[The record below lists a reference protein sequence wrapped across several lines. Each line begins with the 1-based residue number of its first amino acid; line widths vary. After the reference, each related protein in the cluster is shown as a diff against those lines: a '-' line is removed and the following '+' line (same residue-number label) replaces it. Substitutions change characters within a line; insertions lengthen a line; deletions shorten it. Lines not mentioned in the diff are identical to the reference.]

1 MVYRDSSLRDLPRGF
16 TLAPCDS
23 GLVAPTRHQ
32 AAAIC
37 TPGLESILESEMAA
51 LGLKPK
57 PGNRGVVEFRANNRQ
72 LYAANLWLRT
82 ASRVLVRIGSFK
94 ATDFDHLQRRAEE
107 VDWASWIADGHAPE
121 FRVTSNKS
129 ALYHTSAIAQR
140 LHQVVGPPSIGEP
153 VQPFVIR
160 FDRDIATVS
169 VDSGGV
175 PLSHR
180 AWRTELGV
188 APLRP
193 TMAAAML
200 LGSGWDGTT
209 SLIDPFCG
217 CGTIAIEAAL
227 LARGRPPGGA
237 RQFAFQTW
245 PDFEPGAWAS
255 VNGAAKGTDLPD
267 HVKIEAFDRDAAA
280 VAATKSNAERAGVEG
295 NLTID
300 KRLVSHLTGDD
311 EQGLVVTNPP
321 YGKRV
326 GDGDLLPLYKRFGAV
341 VRERRR
347 QYGLTVV
354 VTDRKLGR
362 ALDGRLKPLTRFG
375 HGGLKVS
382 VLNRPGETPAPAD
395 PDPEASA
402 DPPVDATT

>member
-1 MVYRDSSLRDLPRGF
+1 MS
-16 TLAPCDS
+16 
-23 GLVAPTRHQ
+23 
-32 AAAIC
+32 
-37 TPGLESILESEMAA
+37 A

-57 PGNRGVVEFRANNRQ
+57 PGSRGVVEFRANNRQ

-82 ASRVLVRIGSFK
+82 ASRILVRIGSFK
-94 ATDFDHLQRRAEE
+94 ATDFEHLQRRAEE
-107 VDWASWIADGHAPE
+107 IDWASWIPDGHAPE

-140 LHQVVGPPSIGEP
+140 LHQLVGPPSLGEP

-200 LGSGWDGTT
+200 LASGWDGTT

-227 LARGRPPGGA
+227 LGRKLPPGGD
-237 RQFAFQTW
+237 RQFAFQSW

-255 VNGAAKGTDLPD
+255 VNGAAKGIELPD
-267 HVKIEAFDRDAAA
+267 GVSIEAFDRDPTA
-280 VAATKSNAERAGVEG
+280 VAATQNNAKRAGVGGDITAE
-295 NLTID
+295 
-300 KRLVSHLTGDD
+300 KRLVSHLTGD
-311 EQGLVVTNPP
+311 EGTGLMITNPP

-326 GDGDLLPLYKRFGAV
+326 GDGDLEPLYKRVGAV
-341 VRERRR
+341 VRERRPD
-347 QYGLTVV
+347 YDLTIVV
-354 VTDRKLGR
+354 SDRKLGR
-362 ALDGRLKPLTRFG
+362 VLDGRLKPLARFG

-382 VLNRPGETPAPAD
+382 VLNRPGGTPAPAD
-395 PDPEASA
+395 QARQASA
-402 DPPVDATT
+402 DLPDGATS

>member
-1 MVYRDSSLRDLPRGF
+1 M
-16 TLAPCDS
+16 T
-23 GLVAPTRHQ
+23 
-32 AAAIC
+32 
-37 TPGLESILESEMAA
+37 A

-94 ATDFDHLQRRAEE
+94 ATDFDHLQRRADEI
-107 VDWASWIADGHAPE
+107 DWASWIADGHAPE
-121 FRVTSNKS
+121 FRVTSSKS

-153 VQPFVIR
+153 TQPFVIR

-200 LGSGWDGTT
+200 LASGWDGTT
-209 SLIDPFCG
+209 SLLDPFCG

-227 LARGRPPGGA
+227 LARKLPPGGA
-237 RQFAFQTW
+237 RTFAFQTW

-255 VNGAAKGTDLPD
+255 VNGAAKGTDLAD
-267 HVKIEAFDRDAAA
+267 GVTIEAFDRDASAITAAEANAKRAA
-280 VAATKSNAERAGVEG
+280 VASDVTVE
-295 NLTID
+295 
-300 KRLVSHLTGDD
+300 KRLVSHLTGD
-311 EQGLVVTNPP
+311 ERPGLIITNPP

-326 GDGDLLPLYKRFGAV
+326 GDGDLMPLYKRFGAV
-341 VRERRR
+341 ASERRPE
-347 QYGLTVV
+347 YGLTVV
-354 VTDRKLGR
+354 VTDRKLGK
-362 ALDGRLKPLTRFG
+362 ALDGRLKPITRFG

-382 VLNRPGETPAPAD
+382 VLNRPGGTPSSAG
-395 PDPEASA
+395 PDPQA
-402 DPPVDATT
+402 

>member
-1 MVYRDSSLRDLPRGF
+1 MVV
-16 TLAPCDS
+16 
-23 GLVAPTRHQ
+23 VAPTRHQ

-37 TPGLESILESEMAA
+37 TPGLEKILEAEMSA

-57 PGNRGVVEFRANNRQ
+57 AGSNGVVEFRANNRQ
-72 LYAANLWLRT
+72 LYAANVWLRT

-94 ATDFDHLQRRAEE
+94 ATDFNHLQQRAEE
-107 VDWASWIADGHAPE
+107 LDWKAWIPEGHAPE

-129 ALYHTSAIAQR
+129 ALYHTAAIAQR
-140 LHQVVGPPSIGEP
+140 LHQIVGPPSIGEP
-153 VQPFVIR
+153 TQPFVIR

-169 VDSGGV
+169 VDSGGT

-180 AWRTELGV
+180 GWRTELGV

-200 LGSGWDGTT
+200 LASGWDGTT

-217 CGTIAIEAAL
+217 CGTIAIEGAL
-227 LARGRPPGGA
+227 LARKMPPGGS
-237 RQFAFQTW
+237 RQFAFQHW
-245 PDFEPGAWAS
+245 DDFEPGAWAS
-255 VNGAAKGTDLPD
+255 VNGAAKGTELPEN
-267 HVKIEAFDRDAAA
+267 VTIEAFDRDATAVESAA
-280 VAATKSNAERAGVEG
+280 ANAKRAGVDD
-295 NLTID
+295 NMTIE

-311 EQGLVVTNPP
+311 GSGLIVTNPP

-326 GDGDLLPLYKRFGAV
+326 GDGDLEPLYKRFGAV
-341 VRERRR
+341 VRERRPE
-347 QYGLTVV
+347 YGLTVV

-362 ALDGRLKPLTRFG
+362 ALDGRLKPITRFG

-382 VLNRPGETPAPAD
+382 VLNRSGGIPSPAD
-395 PDPEASA
+395 SDPPASA
-402 DPPVDATT
+402 DRPSDPTT